1 MLFYRGVV
9 KMGKISVII
18 PTHNRAD
25 LLPRAIKSVQ
35 DQTRAV
41 DEIIVVS
48 DGSTDNTEETV
59 KKIAEQDS
67 RIQLIAYYPG
77 HNGNYARNRG
87 IEAATGEFIAFLDDD
102 DEWLPRKTELQ
113 MQLFEK
119 DPDVGLVYSSQNC
132 IYSDTGITYQ
142 TQPMWRGDLSKRI
155 FIRGEMGTPSQV
167 MVRKAVLDQ
176 TGLFDLNL
184 EALQD
189 YDLWIRCCMVTKVDF
204 VPEPCINYYNSTS
217 TDQVSSK
224 TEKYIQSRLYIR
236 EKYRDE
242 IAKFGKEFEQKVDI
256 IVENRIAERCLRNGR
271 NREARL
277 HARKAWKIKPSK
289 VSVML
294 IAASFFPYAFIVKVR
309 SAIKSRN
316 LYWHIK
322 NMWS

>member
-1 MLFYRGVV
+1 
-9 KMGKISVII
+9 MGKISVII
-18 PTHNRAD
+18 PTHNRAE
-25 LLPRAIKSVQ
+25 LLPRAVRSVQ
-35 DQTRAV
+35 NQTRAV
-41 DEIIVVS
+41 DEIIIVS

-59 KKIAEQDS
+59 NALAEQDE
-67 RIQLIAYYPG
+67 RIHLIAYHPG
-77 HNGNYARNRG
+77 RNGNYARNRG

-113 MQLFEK
+113 MELFEK
-119 DPDVGLVYSSQNC
+119 DPEVGLVYSSQNC
-132 IYSDTGITYQ
+132 IYLDTGITYQ

-167 MVRKAVLDQ
+167 MVRKKVLDN
-176 TGLFDLNL
+176 TGPFDLDL

-189 YDLWIRCCMVTKVDF
+189 YDLWIRCCLVTKVDF
-204 VPEPCINYYNSTS
+204 VPEPCINYYNSTN

-224 TEKYIQSRLYIR
+224 TDKYIKSRLYIR

-256 IVENRIAERCLRNGR
+256 IVRNRIAERCMRNGQ
-271 NREARL
+271 NREARRY
-277 HARKAWKIKPSK
+277 AVKAWRIRPSK
-289 VSVML
+289 VSFILVV
-294 IAASFFPYAFIVKVR
+294 ASVFPYSFIVKVR

-322 NMWS
+322 DMWS

>member
-1 MLFYRGVV
+1 
-9 KMGKISVII
+9 MGKISVII

-59 KKIAEQDS
+59 KKLAEQDD

-102 DEWLPRKTELQ
+102 DDWLPHKTELQ

-119 DPDVGLVYSSQNC
+119 DPNVGLVYSSQNC

-271 NREARL
+271 NKDARR

>member
-1 MLFYRGVV
+1 
-9 KMGKISVII
+9 MGKISVII

-224 TEKYIQSRLYIR
+224 TEKYIQSRLNIR

-271 NREARL
+271 NRDARL

>member
-1 MLFYRGVV
+1 
-9 KMGKISVII
+9 MGKISVII

-271 NREARL
+271 NRDTRL